1 MTTKNTTRP
10 VYTVAS
16 KRLVIPAQ
24 EVKILGYDIAAA
36 TMVEVASTTSTAT
49 PVASFASISAIKTTT
64 TTKSASFTAIPTE
77 SRYVIGTSGTTVTL
91 QAADPVGT
99 TYEIWDGSGDAANSV
114 HTITVADG
122 GHTINGSAS
131 ITLGTNYGMLKI
143 TKTSSTAW
151 HCGITQAAAPAADPI
166 IYSPNGGVVSKGKI
180 ANGFDST
187 GWSWSYDTTLTP
199 DSLLRNTTGTA
210 WQMDMSDIHTGI
222 SIENTT
228 PAIGAGFFK
237 ADYTYTYGQG
247 TMEYTIFHADTSQDT
262 GLVAGGINKT
272 GQLSLA
278 LIAGDVVRISL
289 TPAGSGGPYPLTTLV
304 LTNLKIT

>member
-77 SRYVIGTSGTTVTL
+77 SRYVIDTSGKTVTL

-122 GHTINGSAS
+122 GHTINGGAS

-151 HCGITQAAAPAADPI
+151 HCGSGGVGTGGGGNPPPASGPVAQTATVAAD
-166 IYSPNGGVVSKGKI
+166 G
-180 ANGFDST
+180 
-187 GWSWSYDTTLTP
+187 L
-199 DSLLRNTTGTA
+199 
-210 WQMDMSDIHTGI
+210 
-222 SIENTT
+222 SIDL
-228 PAIGAGFFK
+228 FF
-237 ADYTYTYGQG
+237 
-247 TMEYTIFHADTSQDT
+247 DT
-262 GLVAGGINKT
+262 GVNGDFNNGLPASSVFSITADNVAIPMDGGINVLSHT
-272 GQLSLA
+272 VQGVLTFYPQITFTTAILQGQTVLVSYT
-278 LIAGDVVRISL
+278 R
-289 TPAGSGGPYPLTTLV
+289 PANSSGGDIVAFDFGTGLYGARAESTASPITA
-304 LTNLKIT
+304 TNNSTATQGGGGGKGK